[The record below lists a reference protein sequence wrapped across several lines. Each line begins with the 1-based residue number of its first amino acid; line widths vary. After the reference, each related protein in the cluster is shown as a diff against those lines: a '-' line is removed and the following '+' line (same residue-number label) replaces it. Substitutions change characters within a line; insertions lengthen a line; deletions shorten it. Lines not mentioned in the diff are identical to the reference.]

1 MGVFCSV
8 IGTHNI
14 YNLVF
19 EVVCVD
25 MLWLSILCL
34 LTLSPQKKKTPP
46 KRNLE
51 DNNVARHL
59 MYLHLKRVGFLISVV
74 SCQRV
79 GEGRGLREMI

>member
-1 MGVFCSV
+1 MAE
-8 IGTHNI
+8 
-14 YNLVF
+14 Y
-19 EVVCVD
+19 
-25 MLWLSILCL
+25 
-34 LTLSPQKKKTPP
+34 TLFTDFVATEKENPP